1 MKHCLVFASLIS
13 PSKMIL
19 FEKKYQTFDTVFH
32 HQMKHLEVRQ
42 KYSAA
47 RRIFNSLL
55 GVSSGDETLH
65 LMFDILH
72 DVYFINACS
81 SCIPCEQR
89 LHFRGNSWR
98 AKSSLCR
105 QLFKSVQKS
114 GRINLKKTGFF
125 LFLTGLEH
133 CVSLASAN
141 ER

>member
-65 LMFDILH
+65 LMFDILLQH
-72 DVYFINACS
+72 S
-81 SCIPCEQR
+81 SYGGCET
-89 LHFRGNSWR
+89 
-98 AKSSLCR
+98 CR
-105 QLFKSVQKS
+105 QSENQS
-114 GRINLKKTGFF
+114 CQAGIPN
-125 LFLTGLEH
+125 
-133 CVSLASAN
+133 
-141 ER
+141 

>member
-1 MKHCLVFASLIS
+1 MFGNRMKHCLVFASLIS

-65 LMFDILH
+65 LMFDILLQT
-72 DVYFINACS
+72 VLVVTTAG
-81 SCIPCEQR
+81 ELTRVEARKLR
-89 LHFRGNSWR
+89 LD
-98 AKSSLCR
+98 
-105 QLFKSVQKS
+105 
-114 GRINLKKTGFF
+114 
-125 LFLTGLEH
+125 
-133 CVSLASAN
+133 
-141 ER
+141 